1 MNKRDLKIIA
11 LAALITAFLIG
22 IETFWWLKFTG
33 GSG

>member
-1 MNKRDLKIIA
+1 MNKRDFKIIA
-11 LAALITAFLIG
+11 LAALITVILVG